1 MVADAQF
8 AAALYSAAPWANRT
22 GAPICALEHL
32 VALRG
37 HFSSVYLVLPEHGP
51 LEKLAVEA
59 ELPVWVSPLVY
70 KGLRQGGFSRFWRGI
85 GPVLRSRWQYVRGL
99 VRQLRSQPGIL
110 HIHSRTTHLPYAL
123 LAGLLARVPVVVTIH
138 EPWTRGF
145 EAWLDVLLIHWLA
158 DRVILVSQNMADDY
172 PRFLRRRAA
181 ISYNFSPVPVL
192 LTRPE
197 SHSPLRIGML
207 ARMGHRKGAD
217 IFLATCRLLRERGIP
232 CEAWVAGGWN
242 SEAEQ
247 KVAADYIAAHQ
258 LQSVVRDLGLVE
270 DMPVLYRQLD
280 VLFLPARRDPLP
292 RVVMEAMC
300 HGLPVVASRVDGIPE
315 MVVDGE
321 TGILVE
327 PENVEGFAEAL
338 ARLLADPELRH
349 RMGTAGHAR
358 AQEIFTIEAYRD
370 AMMNVYKGLLPTA
383 P

>member
-1 MVADAQF
+1 MAPDGPPAET
-8 AAALYSAAPWANRT
+8 LYSAAPWANRT

-32 VALRG
+32 IALRDYFG
-37 HFSSVYLVLPEHGP
+37 PICLILPEHGP
-51 LEKLAVEA
+51 LEKLAAAANVS
-59 ELPVWVSPLVY
+59 VWVSPLVY
-70 KGLRQGGFSRFWRGI
+70 KGLRQGGFWRFWCGI
-85 GPVLRSRWQYVRGL
+85 GPVLRSRWQYLRRL
-99 VRQLRSQPGIL
+99 IRQLRSQPGIL
-110 HIHSRTTHLPYAL
+110 HIHSRSTHLPYAL
-123 LAGLLARVPVVVTIH
+123 LAGRLARIPMVVTIH
-138 EPWTRGF
+138 EPWAGGV

-158 DRVILVSQNMADDY
+158 DRVILVSQNMADTY
-172 PRFLRRRAA
+172 PRFLCRRAV
-181 ISYNFSPVPVL
+181 ISYYFSSVPAL
-192 LTRPE
+192 SARPE
-197 SHSPLRIGML
+197 SRSPLRIGML

-247 KVAADYIAAHQ
+247 KVAADYMAAHQ

-270 DMPVLYRQLD
+270 DMPALYRQLD

-327 PENVEGFAEAL
+327 PENVEGFADAL
-338 ARLLADPELRH
+338 MRLLADPELRQ
-349 RMGTAGHAR
+349 RMGAAAHAR
-358 AQEIFTIEAYRD
+358 AQKIFTVEAYRG
-370 AMMNVYKGLLPTA
+370 AMLKAYKGLLPTK